1 VYFFENSPVYKK
13 IAIIR
18 RIRHLLLEE
27 EGVFKAMRIM
37 VSQLNPKIGDL
48 DGNTRKIIQSIEK
61 ARLKRADLILFPE
74 LSICGYAPEDLLLH
88 NSFIDGM
95 QQHLEQI
102 VRASSKIAVCV
113 GLARRNLLYGEKG
126 LFNSIAVINNG
137 IVLGFQDKW
146 LLPTYDVFNER
157 RYFEPGQEMRIWE
170 IKGKRVGIV
179 ICEDIWQ
186 HAGYVDLT
194 RYPRDPIE
202 EVAKLKPD
210 VLLNAS
216 ASPYQIY
223 KPDVRVEVCKKART
237 TLQCPVVLCCQVG
250 ANDQIV
256 FDGYSV
262 YVDKEG
268 QLAMLGKGF
277 EEDEMLVDLE
287 HKVEPCIM
295 QYNPIETLYEALKLG
310 VRDYFKKS
318 HFEKACL
325 GISGGIDSAL
335 VAHIAKDALG
345 AENVIGVYMPSTVTS
360 KESEEDALA
369 LCKNLGIQCLT
380 IPIVEPVEAFTHLL
394 TPFFQGKA
402 EDVTEE
408 NLQSRA
414 RGMIL
419 MSLSNK
425 HGYIVLS
432 TGNKSEVATGYCTL
446 YGDMCGGLGVIGD
459 VMKTQ
464 VYQLARYLNQ
474 KAGKAVIPQR
484 TIDKPPSAE
493 LRPGQI
499 DLDSLPDYQIVDHVL
514 QGYVEDYLR
523 VDNIAQKYQIPIE
536 TVLNLVRRIH
546 QAEYK
551 RRQGPPIIRVSKKSF
566 GVGRH
571 YPIVQGWM

>member
-1 VYFFENSPVYKK
+1 MQV
-13 IAIIR
+13 
-18 RIRHLLLEE
+18 
-27 EGVFKAMRIM
+27 M

-48 DGNTRKIIQSIEK
+48 DGNTRKIIESIGR
-61 ARLKRADLILFPE
+61 ARGKKVDLILFPE

-102 VRASSKIAVCV
+102 IRASNKIAVCV
-113 GLARRNLLYGEKG
+113 GLARRNLFYGEKG
-126 LFNSIAVINNG
+126 LFNSVAVINNG
-137 IVLGFQDKW
+137 HLMGFQDKW

-157 RYFEPGQEMRIWE
+157 RYFEPGQETRIWE
-170 IKGKRVGIV
+170 IKGKRIGIV

-194 RYPRDPIE
+194 KYPRDPIE
-202 EVAKLKPD
+202 EIAKLKPD

-216 ASPYQIY
+216 ASPYQLY
-223 KPDVRVEVCKKART
+223 KPDVRVTVCKKAAN
-237 TLQCPVVLCCQVG
+237 TLKCPVILCCQVG
-250 ANDQIV
+250 ANDQII

-262 YVDKEG
+262 YVDKSGE
-268 QLAMLGKGF
+268 LAMLGKGF
-277 EEDEMLVDLE
+277 EEDEMLIDLD
-287 HKVEPCIM
+287 KPVTSC
-295 QYNPIETLYEALKLG
+295 PIKYDPMDNLYEALKLG
-310 VRDYFKKS
+310 IRDYFKKS

-325 GISGGIDSAL
+325 GISGGVDSAL
-335 VAHIAKDALG
+335 VAHIAKEALG
-345 AENVIGVYMPSTVTS
+345 AENVIGVYMPSKVTS

-369 LCKNLGIQCLT
+369 LCKNLGIRCLT
-380 IPIVEPVEAFTHLL
+380 IPIIDPVDTFLNTLK
-394 TPFFQGKA
+394 PFFKNKP

-408 NLQSRA
+408 NIQSRA
-414 RGMIL
+414 RGVIL
-419 MSLSNK
+419 MALSNK

-432 TGNKSEVATGYCTL
+432 TGNKSEVAMGYCTL

-459 VMKTQ
+459 VIKTQ
-464 VYQLARYLNQ
+464 IYQLVRHLNK
-474 KAGKAVIPQR
+474 KAGEEIIPQR
-484 TIDKPPSAE
+484 IIDKPPSAE

-499 DLDSLPDYQIVDHVL
+499 DLDSLPDYQIVDNVL

-523 VDNIAQKYQIPIE
+523 VDNIAEKYQIPIE
-536 TVLNLVRRIH
+536 IVLNLVRKIH